1 MEFDYYCQP
10 GKRDW
15 NLGYVKTE
23 KPLVSVI
30 TAFYNDS
37 ALLPQTAQCVKNQTF
52 PFFEWIIVD
61 DGSTEDGAMELLE
74 RLESSDP
81 RIRVL
86 HKPNGGLSSA
96 RNFGLRYA
104 KTELF
109 VPLDADDLIEPT
121 FLEYCWWM
129 LQKNPEAA
137 WSYTTS
143 LGFGGQ
149 EYLWN
154 HCFDP
159 IKMKTDNHL
168 TATAM
173 IRKRNFLEVGGYMER
188 SRHFNE
194 DWHAWLKL
202 IAQGN
207 FPVQSTGEYLFWY
220 RRSGVRMLAGV
231 QNDEAIQKEN
241 AAVIQQAAEQI
252 IDPHSPKIYPNYNG
266 FHWSAPRVSD
276 WSCPFEEEKTKTN
289 VLFLLPYMVMGG
301 ADKFNLDLISG
312 LNPEK
317 FETGIITMI
326 PSPND
331 WLQRFREATPNIF
344 NLPNFMGP
352 EDYAEFISYYIKSR
366 QVDILFLSNAYHG
379 YALVPWLRQQFPEL
393 VIVDYVHME
402 EWYWRAGG
410 YARTSGAI
418 GGITEKT
425 YVCNSA
431 TGDVLVSH
439 FGRKPESVETVH
451 IGVDEAYFSAD
462 QVQPGKLYQEMG
474 ISQDRP
480 IVLFICR
487 MHPQKRPFL
496 MLEIARRTAER
507 VPNVAFAVVGDGPQL
522 EELKNRAS
530 DLNLNRTVFFLG
542 ARKDVRPYYRD
553 ARVSLVCSLKEGLSL
568 TAYESCAMGVPVV
581 SADVGGQ
588 KDLIDSSVGALIPC
602 RQTEGDSLDD
612 RTFPEEEVREYVD
625 AICALLT
632 DSARWTAASKA
643 CRERILDGFTIRN
656 MVNYFEEEFS
666 RLTEDS
672 KAMEQRR
679 RVAEA
684 LNLCAPIAAETFVL
698 EMQLQKTEDDLAW
711 HMSHSTE
718 AAKSKSIWKKMK
730 AAFREGGVMSVLRKA
745 IRYIRKK
752 IL

>member
-1 MEFDYYCQP
+1 MEFNYSCQP

-61 DGSTEDGAMELLE
+61 DGSTEDGAMELLG

-159 IKMKTDNHL
+159 IRMKTENHL

-173 IRKRNFLEVGGYMER
+173 IRKRNFLEAGGYMER

-202 IAQGN
+202 IARGN

-252 IDPHSPKIYPNYNG
+252 VDPHSPKIYPNYNG

-276 WSCPFEEEKTKTN
+276 WSCPFEEAKTKTN

-393 VIVDYVHME
+393 AIVDYVHME

-462 QVQPGKLYQEMG
+462 QVQPGKIYQEMG

-487 MHPQKRPFL
+487 LHPQKRPFL

-507 VPNVAFAVVGDGPQL
+507 VSNVAFAVVGDGPQL

-588 KDLIDSSVGALIPC
+588 KDLVDSSVGALIPC
-602 RQTEGDSLDD
+602 RQVEADSLDA

-656 MVNYFEEEFS
+656 MVNYFEEEFF

-684 LNLCAPIAAETFVL
+684 LNLCAPIAAETFLL
-698 EMQLQKTEDDLAW
+698 EMQLQKTEDDFDW
-711 HMSHSTE
+711 HMSHRPES
-718 AAKSKSIWKKMK
+718 AKSMSIWEKAK
-730 AAFREGGVMSVLRKA
+730 AAFREGGIMSVLRKA

>member
-1 MEFDYYCQP
+1 MEFDYSCQP

-23 KPLVSVI
+23 KPVLSII
-30 TAFYNDS
+30 TPFYNDS
-37 ALLPQTAQCVKNQTF
+37 GLILQTAACVFNQTF
-52 PFFEWIIVD
+52 PYFEWIIVN
-61 DGSTEDGAMELLE
+61 DGSTESAALE
-74 RLESSDP
+74 TLEKIEQSDP
-81 RIRVL
+81 RVHVL
-86 HKPNGGLSSA
+86 HKENGGPAAA
-96 RNFGLRYA
+96 RNYGVRHS
-104 KTELF
+104 KTELIL
-109 VPLDADDLIEPT
+109 PLDADDLIEPT

-129 LQKNPEAA
+129 LQKNPGAA
-137 WSYTTS
+137 WAYTGS
-143 LGFGGQ
+143 LGFGGI

-154 HCFDP
+154 NPFDP
-159 IKMKTDNHL
+159 IRLKRENHL
-168 TATAM
+168 TITAL
-173 IRKRNFLEVGGYMER
+173 IRKKEFLALNGYEER
-188 SRHFNE
+188 KNFNE
-194 DWHAWLKL
+194 DWQLWLKL
-202 IAQGN
+202 VAKGCY
-207 FPVQSTGEYLFWY
+207 PVQSTGENLFWY
-220 RRSGVRMLAGV
+220 RRSDSGELSTVLDNGENQRR
-231 QNDEAIQKEN
+231 NKELI
-241 AAVIQQAAEQI
+241 AQAAEQVKN
-252 IDPHSPKIYPNYNG
+252 PKMPVIYPRTCT
-266 FHWSAPRVSD
+266 FEWSAPKLSQWEHHLHVKK
-276 WSCPFEEEKTKTN
+276 EKTN
-289 VLFLLPYMVMGG
+289 VLFLFPHMVMGG

-331 WLQRFREATPNIF
+331 WIQRFREATPNIF

-602 RQTEGDSLDD
+602 RQTEADSLDA

-672 KAMEQRR
+672 RAMEQRR

-684 LNLCAPIAAETFVL
+684 LNLCAPIAAEIFML

-718 AAKSKSIWKKMK
+718 AAESKSIWKKMK

-752 IL
+752 IP

>member
-1 MEFDYYCQP
+1 MEFDYSCQP

-143 LGFGGQ
+143 LGFGRQ
-149 EYLWN
+149 EYLWD
-154 HCFDP
+154 HCFNP
-159 IKMKTDNHL
+159 VRMKTENHL

-173 IRKRNFLEVGGYMER
+173 IREKNFLNAGGYMER

-202 IAQGN
+202 IAQGEY
-207 FPVQSTGEYLFWY
+207 PVQGTGEYLFWY
-220 RRSGVRMLAGV
+220 RRSSDRMLADV
-231 QNDEAIQKEN
+231 QTDEMLQKEN
-241 AAVIQQAAEQI
+241 AAVIQQAAAQI
-252 IDPHSPKIYPNYNG
+252 TDPHPPKIYPNYNG
-266 FHWSAPRVSD
+266 FHWSAPRVSNWD
-276 WSCPFEEEKTKTN
+276 RTFRKTKEKTN
-289 VLFLLPYMVMGG
+289 VLFILPYMVMGG

-312 LNPEK
+312 LDPEK
-317 FETGIITMI
+317 FETGIITMV
-326 PSPND
+326 PSSND

-393 VIVDYVHME
+393 AIVDYVHME

-410 YARTSGAI
+410 YARTSGVI

-431 TGDVLVSH
+431 TGDVLVSN
-439 FGRKPESVETVH
+439 FDRKPESVETVH
-451 IGVDEAYFSAD
+451 IGVDASYFSAD
-462 QVQPGKLYQEMG
+462 KVQPGKLYQEMG
-474 ISQDRP
+474 ISQERP
-480 IVLFICR
+480 VVLFICR

-496 MLEIARRTAER
+496 MLEIAKRVAKR
-507 VPNVAFAVVGDGPQL
+507 VPEAAFAVVGDGPQL
-522 EELKNRAS
+522 EELKNKAS
-530 DLNLNRTVFFLG
+530 GLNLNKTVYFLG

-553 ARVSLVCSLKEGLSL
+553 AKLTLICSLKEGLSL

-588 KDLIDSSVGALIPC
+588 KDLIDDSVGALIPC
-602 RQTEGDSLDD
+602 KQTEADSLDA
-612 RTFPEEEVREYVD
+612 RSFPEDEVQAYVD
-625 AICALLT
+625 AICDLLT
-632 DSARWTAASKA
+632 DSARWTAASEA
-643 CRERILDGFTIRN
+643 CRGRILNGFTIQN
-656 MVNYFEEEFS
+656 MVDHFEKEFC
-666 RLTEDS
+666 RLTED
-672 KAMEQRR
+672 AQVLQQRQ
-679 RVAEA
+679 RVSDA
-684 LNLCAPIAAETFVL
+684 LNLCAPIASEVFTL
-698 EMQLQKTEDDLAW
+698 EMQLQKTEDDFAW
-711 HMSHSTE
+711 HMSNGTQSGRLL
-718 AAKSKSIWKKMK
+718 WKKAK
-730 AAFREGGVMSVLRKA
+730 KELRENGLVFVLKKA
-745 IRYIRKK
+745 IRYIRKR
-752 IL
+752 LF

>member
-1 MEFDYYCQP
+1 M
-10 GKRDW
+10 
-15 NLGYVKTE
+15 
-23 KPLVSVI
+23 
-30 TAFYNDS
+30 
-37 ALLPQTAQCVKNQTF
+37 
-52 PFFEWIIVD
+52 
-61 DGSTEDGAMELLE
+61 
-74 RLESSDP
+74 
-81 RIRVL
+81 
-86 HKPNGGLSSA
+86 
-96 RNFGLRYA
+96 
-104 KTELF
+104 
-109 VPLDADDLIEPT
+109 
-121 FLEYCWWM
+121 
-129 LQKNPEAA
+129 
-137 WSYTTS
+137 
-143 LGFGGQ
+143 
-149 EYLWN
+149 
-154 HCFDP
+154 
-159 IKMKTDNHL
+159 
-168 TATAM
+168 
-173 IRKRNFLEVGGYMER
+173 
-188 SRHFNE
+188 
-194 DWHAWLKL
+194 
-202 IAQGN
+202 
-207 FPVQSTGEYLFWY
+207 
-220 RRSGVRMLAGV
+220 

-602 RQTEGDSLDD
+602 RQTEADSLDA

-672 KAMEQRR
+672 RAMEQRR

-718 AAKSKSIWKKMK
+718 AAESKLIWKKMK